1 MQPKLFL
8 IKRARA
14 KVGLWISGNKT
25 KAMRIG
31 YMTTQDPIMVALQPL
46 EEVNQ
51 FTYLGSIL
59 ASNRDAD
66 HE

>member
-1 MQPKLFL
+1 M
-8 IKRARA
+8 
-14 KVGLWISGNKT
+14 WISGNKI